1 MWHASRARCQAGGRL
16 ALGAALCALL
26 FAQSAPT
33 DASAYGSEAALII
46 KIGKFVHWPPKTF
59 TNPEEVLRLCILG
72 SDDTADG
79 IDTLAG
85 QKLQDKTIAIAR
97 FASADELVTECHIVF
112 IRKSERGRIAA
123 LLKSTARSPVLT
135 VSDIE
140 GFASAGGMVG
150 FKSVDGRT
158 QFEINIAAT
167 KRAGL
172 TIGAQ
177 LLQIAALSTDERSDT
192 GP

>member
-1 MWHASRARCQAGGRL
+1 
-16 ALGAALCALL
+16 
-26 FAQSAPT
+26 
-33 DASAYGSEAALII
+33 
-46 KIGKFVHWPPKTF
+46 
-59 TNPEEVLRLCILG
+59 
-72 SDDTADG
+72 
-79 IDTLAG
+79 
-85 QKLQDKTIAIAR
+85 
-97 FASADELVTECHIVF
+97 VF